1 MGYEEL
7 QSLLWGGT
15 VINFQS
21 GLHTAAR
28 KLRQALRD
36 SATDPKYVET
46 IPKHG
51 FRFIAPV
58 EPAQAPKAS
67 PAANQRIPTTKAY
80 LAAAIMAA
88 AALAMM
94 RVWLGSDP
102 TGAVSSYP
110 VVPLVSERGILRHPA
125 LSPDGARVAFSWA
138 PEGAEG
144 LDLYVQNID
153 GAARKRLTAG
163 AESDSFPAWS
173 PDGRSIAFY
182 RKGEVLLIPADG
194 GPETRLTT
202 GVPTSL
208 SWSPDSKQIAVSD
221 YVSIPGASAI
231 FLVNV
236 DSGERRNISKPKVPA
251 QQDRWP
257 AFSPDG
263 TRVAFAREN
272 AGGTE
277 VYTARLDGGPP
288 ERVVRS
294 LGTGRGLSGLVWCP
308 NGDDLILAVGRLGLF
323 SVPVSARDAGHS
335 DLVRI
340 DIAGEDVQSP
350 SMIRDP
356 LTGHLR
362 LAYGRERDNTDIMAS
377 SLVGEPLRP
386 VAIQASNRRDTAPS
400 ISPDGRRLAFVS
412 QRSGAPEIWMSNA
425 DGSQAQRL
433 TNFYSGA
440 VGTPQWSPDSRAIA
454 FDVPIDGNRDVYV
467 VGSDGARVRRLTG
480 ENSADGRPSWSRDGK
495 WISFTSDRSGRWQI
509 WKMSVTGQNPIQVT
523 QRGGDQAF
531 ESPDGTS
538 LYYVKWP
545 KGVWRVPVEGGVEA
559 PVVEAARPN
568 LWGVADDGIYYFDL
582 GGLAPPAFE
591 FAHLWTLRKF
601 DFASEKIVDLAAMRT
616 SLEASTGSFAI
627 RRDGAWL
634 AWVSQSDRTTE
645 LLLIRDFR
653 VGPS

>member
-1 MGYEEL
+1 
-7 QSLLWGGT
+7 
-15 VINFQS
+15 
-21 GLHTAAR
+21 
-28 KLRQALRD
+28 
-36 SATDPKYVET
+36 
-46 IPKHG
+46 
-51 FRFIAPV
+51 V
-58 EPAQAPKAS
+58 EPAQSPKAS
-67 PAANQRIPTTKAY
+67 PAAEQRIPATKTY

-88 AALAMM
+88 AALVMM

-102 TGAVSSYP
+102 TGAVSSHP
-110 VVPLVSERGILRHPA
+110 AIPLVSERGIVRHPA

-138 PEGAEG
+138 PEGAES
-144 LDLYVQNID
+144 LDLYVQDID
-153 GAARKRLTAG
+153 GAARKKLTAD

-182 RKGEVLLIPADG
+182 RKGEVLMIAAGG

-202 GVPTSL
+202 GVPTGL
-208 SWSPDSKQIAVSD
+208 SWSPDSKQVAVSD
-221 YVSIPGASAI
+221 YVSTPGASAI
-231 FLVNV
+231 FVVDV
-236 DSGERRNISKPKVPA
+236 DSGERRNISKPKVPG

-272 AGGTE
+272 ASGTE

-294 LGTGRGLSGLVWCP
+294 LGTGRGLSGLIWSP
-308 NGDDLILAVGRLGLF
+308 EGDDLILAAGRLGLF
-323 SVPVSARDAGHS
+323 SVPVYAHDAGDI

-340 DIAGEDVQSP
+340 DIAGEDVQSL

-356 LTGHLR
+356 LTGHLH
-362 LAYGRERDNTDIMAS
+362 LAYGRERDDTDIVAS
-377 SLVGEPLRP
+377 SLVGGPLRP
-386 VAIQASNRRDTAPS
+386 VAIQASNRRDASPG

-412 QRSGAPEIWMSNA
+412 QRSGTPEIWVSDA
-425 DGSQAQRL
+425 DGSQAVRL
-433 TNFYSGA
+433 TNFHSGA

-454 FDVPIDGNRDVYV
+454 FDVPVDGNRDVYV
-467 VGSDGARVRRLTG
+467 VGSDSAQVRRLTG
-480 ENSADGRPSWSRDGK
+480 ESSADGRPSWSRDGK
-495 WISFTSDRSGRWQI
+495 WIYFTSDRSGRWQI

-523 QRGGDQAF
+523 RRGGDQAF

-545 KGVWRVPVEGGVEA
+545 KGVWRVRVDGGVEA

-568 LWGVADDGIYYFDL
+568 LWGVAVDGIYYFDL
-582 GGLAPPAFE
+582 GDLAPPAFE

-601 DFASEKIVDLAAMRT
+601 DFASDKIVDLAAMRT
-616 SLEASTGSFAI
+616 SLDARMGSFAI

-634 AWVSQSDRTTE
+634 AWVTQPERPSE
-645 LLLIRDFR
+645 LLLIRDLR